1 MSLLVVG
8 SIAFDDIESPSGS
21 RENLLGGSATHFSLA
36 ASSFA
41 PVQLVGAVGEDFP
54 MELTEGWGPRG
65 INTAGVEVIE
75 GGKTFRWSGRYEG
88 DMNAA
93 ETLKTELNVLG
104 TFDPK
109 VPPKFRG
116 SEFVFLANTHPGTQ
130 RKVLEQMTNPRFVL
144 ADTMNLWIEN
154 EREALLDLLKDID
167 ALLLNDEEAR
177 MLSGKRN
184 LIAAGQAILDLG
196 PKVVIVKKG
205 EHGSFLF
212 STYQFFAL
220 PAYPLETVVD
230 PTGAGDSFAGGLMGS
245 LSRGRAVTIGNIK
258 RGMIYGTVTA
268 SFAVQDFGCE
278 GISAVDASAAEA
290 RYEEFLQFV
299 SL

>member
-109 VPPKFRG
+109 VPEKFRG
-116 SEFVFLANTHPGTQ
+116 SDFVFLANTHPATQ
-130 RKVLEQMTNPRFVL
+130 RKVLEQMANPRFVL

-230 PTGAGDSFAGGLMGS
+230 PTGAGDSFA
-245 LSRGRAVTIGNIK
+245 
-258 RGMIYGTVTA
+258 
-268 SFAVQDFGCE
+268 VQDFGCE
-278 GISAVDASAAEA
+278 GISAVDAASAEA